1 MKLLHNN
8 KLLQEEEEEKEEV
21 AMAAGICSWS
31 YQSVE
36 LKTHV

>member
-21 AMAAGICSWS
+21 AMAAGICSWP
-31 YQSVE
+31 YQ
-36 LKTHV
+36 KC

>member
-8 KLLQEEEEEKEEV
+8 KLLQEEEEKEEV

-31 YQSVE
+31 YQ
-36 LKTHV
+36 KC